1 MKIMFCYDGS
11 EIADKALAKTI
22 SYFKCQKPD
31 MIILT
36 VVEEPRDASM
46 INEEIFEQWKQERH
60 NELRKAAEFTAGQGL
75 EVDAIMAV
83 GDPREMILEAAE
95 KKDPELI
102 VIARRGMGESR
113 VRRMVLGSVS
123 AYIVRHAQ
131 RPVMV
136 MTLKKG
142 QTF

>member
-22 SYFKCQKPD
+22 KYFQCQKPD
-31 MIILT
+31 MVILT

-46 INEEIFEQWKQERH
+46 ENEEIFEIWKQERH
-60 NELRKAAEFTAGQGL
+60 NDLRKAAEFVAGQGL
-75 EVDAIMAV
+75 EVDAILAT

-102 VIARRGMGESR
+102 VIARRGIGEAL
-113 VRRMVLGSVS
+113 VKRMVLGSVS
-123 AYIVRHAQ
+123 AYVVRHAQ

-142 QTF
+142 EVL

>member
-11 EIADKALAKTI
+11 EIADKALAKTLN
-22 SYFKCQKPD
+22 YFKSQKPD
-31 MIILT
+31 VIILT

-46 INEEIFEQWKQERH
+46 ENEEIYNEWKQQRH
-60 NELRKAAEFTAGQGL
+60 NELRKAAEFAAGQGL
-75 EVDAIMAV
+75 EVDAIMAT

-102 VIARRGMGESR
+102 VVARRGVGEAR
-113 VRRMVLGSVS
+113 VKRMVLGSVS
-123 AYIVRHAQ
+123 AYVVRHAQ
-131 RPVMV
+131 RPVMI

-142 QTF
+142 QEF